1 MGPMLPLTTQNF
13 FTASAE
19 GPSKLCRAMHK
30 SMIRLKG
37 AQGIFYYSYIP
48 ICYNYSP
55 GAMHSGFSYKIAKKI
70 MKHFLFLRLK
80 YHLFYNK
87 CYFQPKN
94 NRIVCKY
101 VVMSPS

>member
-1 MGPMLPLTTQNF
+1 MY
-13 FTASAE
+13 E
-19 GPSKLCRAMHK
+19 

-37 AQGIFYYSYIP
+37 AQVILYYSYIP
-48 ICYNYSP
+48 ICYNYSA